1 MKKEEAKDIPIGGEI
16 AVRQTGVPYGWLY
29 RRTEP
34 GYLLANGIA
43 LLECERDSAGRYKGG
58 AGLDGMYLQTGRLY
72 VPVLAGDGNVRA
84 FQEVIPENYL
94 AAAEMSVEG
103 NYNQIDGI
111 INNEP
116 PKPSVLDALNQ
127 CREDAAKGR
136 DAPENPRADRRWSD
150 EAVRNREGNYRA
162 V

>member
-1 MKKEEAKDIPIGGEI
+1 VKKEEPKDLLIGGEI
-16 AVRQTGVPYGWLY
+16 AIKQVGVPYGLFY

-58 AGLDGMYLQTGRLY
+58 AGMDGMYLQTGRLY
-72 VPVLAGDGNVRA
+72 VPVLAEDGNIRA
-84 FQEVIPENYL
+84 FQEVCPANYL

-111 INNEP
+111 INNKP
-116 PKPSVLDALNQ
+116 PRPSVLDALNQ
-127 CREDAAKGR
+127 CREDAAKNR
-136 DAPENPRADRRWSD
+136 DAPKKPPQGK
-150 EAVRNREGNYRA
+150 EAAR
-162 V
+162 